1 MLPAP
6 RVLLRSFTFLVCLM
20 ATQPGLAAPIYQLKM
35 VARPATQSP
44 TEGQKGSVLWTVTN
58 ISTDAANPAALLPIQ
73 LLTPPPGAAQA
84 TPKYAN
90 KIDPNNEVYDLQI
103 VDPTLLDGKTLNK
116 NELVTF
122 TQTFKTRDKRSPAP
136 FLNTVGIWNLSTTMN
151 WKPVATG
158 TNSKSN
164 SSASVYV
171 TDPKIATDISGGTT
185 FTTPTAPASGTGTK
199 AADYISYGWSF
210 NVSKKGYVSAL
221 GFWDEGPAGLASD
234 HTVSL
239 WSAAGGA
246 PLATVTVQS
255 DSPGYVSQSSAGSW
269 VFVTLDEQLTLP
281 AGDYVLGADYI
292 SASPDLLRIS
302 SPSSPLTLYTHPDV
316 TFTASRQSSTWASG
330 LQFPDQLILG
340 EVGRF
345 GPNLLFWDKD
355 SAWATI
361 PEPATWLLGLLA
373 APALCLHRVTRT
385 RSRASFR

>member
-1 MLPAP
+1 
-6 RVLLRSFTFLVCLM
+6 
-20 ATQPGLAAPIYQLKM
+20 
-35 VARPATQSP
+35 
-44 TEGQKGSVLWTVTN
+44 
-58 ISTDAANPAALLPIQ
+58 
-73 LLTPPPGAAQA
+73 
-84 TPKYAN
+84 
-90 KIDPNNEVYDLQI
+90 LQI

-136 FLNTVGIWNLSTTMN
+136 FLNSVGIWNLSTTMN

-158 TNSKSN
+158 TNTNSN

-199 AADYISYGWSF
+199 AADYISYGWGF

-361 PEPATWLLGLLA
+361 PEPSTWLLGLLA
-373 APALCLHRVTRT
+373 VPALGLCRVRK
-385 RSRASFR
+385 S